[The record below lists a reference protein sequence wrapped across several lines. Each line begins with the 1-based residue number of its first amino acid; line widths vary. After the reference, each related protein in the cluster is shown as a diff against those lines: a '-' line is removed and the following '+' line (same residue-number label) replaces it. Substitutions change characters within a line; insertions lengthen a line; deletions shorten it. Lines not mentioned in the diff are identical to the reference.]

1 VATPTLQIR
10 GGHMKTAED
19 IVKDKRYEIV
29 SVSTDQTVE
38 QACQLMVDTKIG
50 AILVKK
56 NDKYVGIWTERDLLR
71 NITTP
76 GFDPHMARIGDYMT
90 TELHSVSHDTTLH
103 KIEEMFLGLFV
114 RHLPVDKD
122 GETIGM
128 ISIGDVL
135 RANLLQK
142 EQQFKDLNEFVNWD
156 FYENWKRGRKKGD
169 KST

>member
-1 VATPTLQIR
+1 
-10 GGHMKTAED
+10 MKTAGDIIED
-19 IVKDKRYEIV
+19 KQREIV
-29 SVSTDQTVE
+29 SISYDQTI
-38 QACQLMVDTKIG
+38 QHACQDMLDKKIG

-71 NITTP
+71 NITAP
-76 GFDPHMARIGDYMT
+76 GFDPHTARIGDYMT
-90 TELHSVSHDTTLH
+90 TELHSVSHDTILH

-142 EQQFKDLNEFVNWD
+142 EQQFKDLNEFVNCD
-156 FYENWKRGRKKGD
+156 FYENWKQGRKKGQ
-169 KST
+169 KNT